1 MRLAWFGGEPLY
13 NAQVIDLICNDLVER
28 GIGYESSMIS
38 NGFLFDE
45 KLIKRAAELWR
56 LRQIQITL
64 DGTEGVYNGPSSATL
79 TLARRAPTRWCSQT
93 SGVCL
98 ARASA

>member
-1 MRLAWFGGEPLY
+1 MSVGTAHKTADYIVRHCGGNKVRLAWFGGEPLY

-56 LRQIQITL
+56 LRQI
-64 DGTEGVYNGPSSATL
+64 
-79 TLARRAPTRWCSQT
+79 
-93 SGVCL
+93 
-98 ARASA
+98 

>member
-1 MRLAWFGGEPLY
+1 MSVETAHKTATRLHRAPLRGQQQAHLAWFGGEPLY

-56 LRQIQITL
+56 LRQIQ
-64 DGTEGVYNGPSSATL
+64 DHA
-79 TLARRAPTRWCSQT
+79 
-93 SGVCL
+93 
-98 ARASA
+98 